1 MRLLTGIIDRIIEMQ
16 DNTAH
21 FFRKYIIRNE
31 VGTLFMEVLHIKLSK
46 DSNNPA
52 SDEATRRENVTLK
65 FVRLVLTHCREQHE
79 VSYYADRLCMTPD
92 NLSRIMKA
100 HSSKTAIKWISDALV
115 TEAKILL
122 GNPNITIQYVADEL
136 NFGDQSSFGN
146 FFRKHTGL
154 TPREY
159 RKRDQK
165 QDVS

>member
-1 MRLLTGIIDRIIEMQ
+1 M
-16 DNTAH
+16 
-21 FFRKYIIRNE
+21 
-31 VGTLFMEVLHIKLSK
+31 
-46 DSNNPA
+46 
-52 SDEATRRENVTLK
+52 
-65 FVRLVLTHCREQHE
+65 LTHCREQHE

-136 NFGDQSSFGN
+136 NFGYQSSFGK

-154 TPREY
+154 TPR
-159 RKRDQK
+159 
-165 QDVS
+165 